1 MSRDC
6 GEVVRRRI
14 EGHLVPGSSDS
25 CQRFGTAQ
33 SSRDSR
39 SDATV
44 GTEPPKSRLPGD
56 EMACRLHEMRTGI
69 AGQLVPQERWHQCEG
84 RKPREREESHADV
97 GFAARDVSS
106 GVRRR
111 ELGVQID
118 EEIETD
124 FVGRD
129 LSQGVEILVDV
140 HELLRLDVE
149 AGLLVTLAAHA
160 PGEALPEFEMAS
172 AKRITLTSSTAC
184 RLPTQQVRDV

>member
-1 MSRDC
+1 MGRISYPRDWKNAADARFSGSINAANILSPRSR
-6 GEVVRRRI
+6 R
-14 EGHLVPGSSDS
+14 
-25 CQRFGTAQ
+25 T
-33 SSRDSR
+33 R
-39 SDATV
+39 SHA
-44 GTEPPKSRLPGD
+44 
-56 EMACRLHEMRTGI
+56 RTGI

-140 HELLRLDVE
+140 HELLRLDV
-149 AGLLVTLAAHA
+149 
-160 PGEALPEFEMAS
+160 
-172 AKRITLTSSTAC
+172 
-184 RLPTQQVRDV
+184 